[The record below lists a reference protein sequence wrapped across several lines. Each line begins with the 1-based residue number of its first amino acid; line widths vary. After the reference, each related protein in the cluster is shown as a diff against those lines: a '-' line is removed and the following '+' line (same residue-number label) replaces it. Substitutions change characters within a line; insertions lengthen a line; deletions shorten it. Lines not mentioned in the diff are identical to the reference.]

1 MEPNNEKIL
10 PINITDE
17 VKKSFISY
25 AMAVNISRALPDVCD
40 GLKPVH
46 RRILYSMSELG
57 VTYDKP
63 HRKCARIVGDVL
75 GKYHPHGDTA
85 VYDAL
90 VRLAQNFSIREP
102 LVDGQG
108 NFGSVDGDGAAA
120 MRYTEAR
127 LSKIS
132 NELLRDIDKETVDFY
147 PNFDNTLM
155 QPKVLPSRFPNL
167 LVNGSDGIAV
177 GMATNIPPHNLREV
191 IDGAVAMLDN
201 PDISSQEL
209 IDYISGPDFPTGGM
223 IMGKSGIFDAYTTG
237 RGKIIVRARAE
248 IETTD
253 SGRNRIIVTE
263 IPYQVNKA
271 MLVERIADLVREKK
285 VDGITGLRDESNR
298 DGMRIVIELRRDVN
312 PQIILNTLYK
322 HTQMQET
329 FGVIM
334 LALVDGEP
342 RILNL
347 REMLYYYL
355 RHQKNVIKRR
365 TQYDL
370 EKALSRVHL
379 IEGLLLALDKID
391 AVIALI
397 RASKDGAEAKAG
409 LMQNFALSEKQAQE
423 ILNMRLQRLTGLER
437 DKLQNEYDALM
448 KDIAYYREIL
458 GSEELVCS
466 IIKQEMLEIK
476 EKYGSGR
483 KAEIVPATD
492 DIDLAD
498 LIDEHEAVIT
508 MTHFGYVKRLPS
520 DTYRAQKRGG
530 KGVAGLT
537 TREEDSVERLIVT
550 SSHSELLFFTNYGKA
565 YSLYAYHI
573 PEAGRTAKGTAIV
586 NLLQL
591 AGGEKVS
598 AVLPMPKDAEGYLML
613 ATKRGTVKKTD
624 ISEFSSVRRNGL
636 IAINL
641 TEGDEL
647 IGVELTSGGD
657 EILIGTKKGM
667 SIRFEESDVRPMGRI
682 SQGVR
687 GIMLDK
693 SDEVV
698 GMERVQ
704 PDMKVLTI
712 TENGYGK
719 RSDIDDYRVQYRGG
733 KGIIAHDINSK
744 TGLIAGFK
752 IVDDTMDIMLIT
764 DTGTIIRTPISD
776 IRLSGRNTQGV
787 RMMRVGDNIK
797 VAAIT
802 AVPVCEEDS
811 ESSDNGQAAVKIAE
825 EQQHPSEDIQATASN
840 ANIVNDTSLERL
852 LERAAEGDETSEED
866 K

>member
-1 MEPNNEKIL
+1 MESINEKIL
-10 PINITDE
+10 PINITEE

-57 VTYDKP
+57 ITYDKP

-90 VRLAQNFSIREP
+90 VRLAQNFSIRET

-132 NELLRDIDKETVDFY
+132 NELLRDIDKETVDFL

-155 QPKVLPSRFPNL
+155 QPKVLPARFPNL
-167 LVNGSDGIAV
+167 LVNGADGIAV

-201 PDISSQEL
+201 PEITAQEL
-209 IDYISGPDFPTGGM
+209 IEYISGPDFPTGGL
-223 IMGKSGIFDAYTTG
+223 IMGKAGIYDAYTTG

-253 SGRNRIIVTE
+253 NGKNRIVITE

-285 VDGITGLRDESNR
+285 VDGITGLRDETNR
-298 DGMRIVIELRRDVN
+298 DGMRVVIELRRDVN
-312 PQIILNTLYK
+312 PQIVLNTLYK

-342 RILNL
+342 RVLNL

-355 RHQKNVIKRR
+355 EHQKRVIKRR

-370 EKALSRVHL
+370 DKALNRIHL
-379 IEGLLLALDKID
+379 IEGLLLALDQID

-397 RASKDGAEAKAG
+397 RASKDTSEAKTG
-409 LMQNFALSEKQAQE
+409 LIERFGLSEKQAQE

-437 DKLQNEYDALM
+437 DKLQAEFDALNT
-448 KDIAYYREIL
+448 DIARYREIL
-458 GSEELVCS
+458 GSEALICN
-466 IIKQEMLEIK
+466 IIKEEMLEIK
-476 EKYGSGR
+476 AKYGSGR

-530 KGVAGLT
+530 KGIAGLT

-598 AVLPMPKDAEGYLML
+598 AVLPMPENAKGYLML

-624 ISEFSSVRRNGL
+624 VSEFSNVRRNGL

-641 TEGDEL
+641 VEGDEL
-647 IGVELTSGGD
+647 IGVELTSGND
-657 EILIGTKKGM
+657 EIMLATKGGM
-667 SIRFEESDVRPMGRI
+667 GIRFEEGDVRAMGRV

-687 GIMLDK
+687 GIMLEKD
-693 SDEVV
+693 DEVV
-698 GMERVQ
+698 GMERIQ
-704 PDMKVLTI
+704 PDKKVLTI
-712 TENGYGK
+712 TENGFGK
-719 RSDIDDYRVQYRGG
+719 RSDLDDYRVQYRGG
-733 KGIIAHDINSK
+733 KGIIAHDVNAK
-744 TGLIAGFK
+744 TGLIAGFRM
-752 IVDDTMDIMLIT
+752 VDETMDIMLIT

-787 RMMRVGDNIK
+787 KMMRVADNIK

-802 AVPVCEEDS
+802 AVP
-811 ESSDNGQAAVKIAE
+811 I
-825 EQQHPSEDIQATASN
+825 SEDDEIETVETQAEASN
-840 ANIVNDTSLERL
+840 EAVAPVQPVAEAAGDTSLERL
-852 LERAAEGDETSEED
+852 LERAAEGDDSAETNE
-866 K
+866 